1 MIVNRLAR
9 GGSHAARDIIPV
21 DAATASIACF
31 VSSVIVV
38 PVILCMI
45 TPFSDLLSYI

>member
-1 MIVNRLAR
+1 MPSQIIVNKLAK

-45 TPFSDLLSYI
+45 TPLNF